1 MSFTQLEIEYMRT
14 QPVARMGTVASDGQ
28 PDAVPVGVEFD
39 GTYFYVGGG
48 HQPEQTRKFLN
59 VAAGNHKVVL
69 IWDDVVTTAPWTP
82 RFLRV
87 YGTCDFVEHEGMF
100 GPGTYL
106 RIAPAIS
113 WSWNLEALPFDGST
127 DREFEPRRTVHRT
140 DTVAAG

>member
-1 MSFTQLEIEYMRT
+1 MSFTQLEVEYMRT
-14 QPVARMGTVASDGQ
+14 QLVARMGTVASDGQ
-28 PDAVPVGVEFD
+28 PDAV
-39 GTYFYVGGG
+39 
-48 HQPEQTRKFLN
+48 
-59 VAAGNHKVVL
+59 
-69 IWDDVVTTAPWTP
+69 VVTTAPWTP

-106 RIAPAIS
+106 RIAPSIS

-127 DREFEPRRTVHRT
+127 DRKFEPRRTVHRT